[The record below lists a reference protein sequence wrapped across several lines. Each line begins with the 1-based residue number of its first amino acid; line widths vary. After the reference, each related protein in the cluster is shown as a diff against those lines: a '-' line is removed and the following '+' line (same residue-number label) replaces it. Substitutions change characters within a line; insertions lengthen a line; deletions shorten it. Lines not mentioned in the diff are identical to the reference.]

1 MTAHVARI
9 GRLRAETRDDSPA
22 VATPTPRL
30 SWTVETAGSDW
41 VQAWAELR
49 DGSGA
54 TARVEG
60 RDSVLVRN
68 DTIPNVQSVPL
79 PTDADRSDPT
89 KRAELA
95 DKLWGLTEAA

>member
-1 MTAHVARI
+1 MPGESELELISASSNPSPSL
-9 GRLRAETRDDSPA
+9 RLKLSQSLGYSVICSLEDTDK
-22 VATPTPRL
+22 PTK
-30 SWTVETAGSDW
+30 
-41 VQAWAELR
+41 
-49 DGSGA
+49 
-54 TARVEG
+54 
-60 RDSVLVRN
+60 VLVRN